1 MDWTI
6 GHLDHWTIIWTI
18 CLDHFWTIF
27 FFWDHFIAGGG
38 ESGEV
43 DHQYLGRGEMQSI
56 STRGGRE
63 VDFCY

>member
-6 GHLDHWTIIWTI
+6 GHLDYWTII
-18 CLDHFWTIF
+18 CLDHFWTI

-43 DHQYLGRGEMQSI
+43 DHWYLGRGEMQSI
-56 STRGGRE
+56 STRGGWE

>member
-6 GHLDHWTIIWTI
+6 GHLDYWTIIWTI

-43 DHQYLGRGEMQSI
+43 DH
-56 STRGGRE
+56 
-63 VDFCY
+63 

>member
-6 GHLDHWTIIWTI
+6 GHLDYWTIIWTI
-18 CLDHFWTIF
+18 CLDHFWTIFF

-43 DHQYLGRGEMQSI
+43 DH
-56 STRGGRE
+56 
-63 VDFCY
+63 